1 MTISNRFNKFYHKCV
16 LTDLFNKAYSLQ
28 IRSLID
34 TRTGGAF
41 RIHKYEDYDSVD
53 ELKQLLK
60 ILNVDYGVD
69 EKKDCKISTKDIE
82 VKELLAH
89 IEWVIEVGSINQ
101 VELSFVKAEWDRM
114 IQTYNR

>member
-1 MTISNRFNKFYHKCV
+1 MKHVSLQFNKFYHKCV
-16 LTDLFNKAYSLQ
+16 LTDLYNKAYSLQ

-41 RIHKYEDYDSVD
+41 RIHKYEDYSSVE

-60 ILNVDYGVD
+60 ILNVNYGVD
-69 EKKDCKISTKDIE
+69 VEKDCKISTKDIE

-89 IEWVIEVGSINQ
+89 IEYVILVGIHSG
-101 VELSFVKAEWDRM
+101 VELDFVKAEWERLVNE
-114 IQTYNR
+114 YK